1 MVIDIYE
8 GLEDLRKG
16 QEKILN
22 VLSTVQHPP
31 EIEKLYDMAD
41 IARILNVS
49 RRTIATWTK
58 EGKLE
63 YIKVGN
69 KLWVTEKQLNGF
81 LEHNSSDIDNDLKI
95 KKG

>member
-22 VLSTVQHPP
+22 LLSTVQKKPD
-31 EIEKLYDMAD
+31 IEKLYDMAD

-49 RRTIATWTK
+49 RRTISTWTK
-58 EGKLE
+58 EGSLE
-63 YIKVGN
+63 YVKVGN
-69 KLWVTEKQLNGF
+69 KLWVTEKQLNSF
-81 LEHNSSDIDNDLKI
+81 LDMNSSEIGNDLRI